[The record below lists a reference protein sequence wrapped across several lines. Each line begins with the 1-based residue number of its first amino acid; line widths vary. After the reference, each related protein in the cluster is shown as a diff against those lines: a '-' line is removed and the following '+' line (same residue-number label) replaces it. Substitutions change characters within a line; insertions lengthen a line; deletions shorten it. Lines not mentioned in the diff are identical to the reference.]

1 MNDKMTIFNQYV
13 KIPKDYYLDFEHN
26 YVDDIL
32 TIHLKN
38 NQIITIT
45 KFTFEDFN
53 KISETQLQS
62 NWNSLREFFENGLQ
76 SSKTFKESDAIY
88 EDSLMINKVLEVALD
103 KMNELEG
110 DVKE

>member
-1 MNDKMTIFNQYV
+1 MNDKMTVFNQYV

-38 NQIITIT
+38 NQTITIT

-53 KISETQLQS
+53 KISEIQLQS
-62 NWNSLREFFENGLQ
+62 NWNSLRELVDYQLKHNVG
-76 SSKTFKESDAIY
+76 SSAESSIRNHVY
-88 EDSLMINKVLEVALD
+88 QEIKD

-110 DVKE
+110 VSNDS

>member
-1 MNDKMTIFNQYV
+1 MNKEALFIYEEDGFCELRYTYG
-13 KIPKDYYLDFEHN
+13 DL
-26 YVDDIL
+26 
-32 TIHLKN
+32 
-38 NQIITIT
+38 T
-45 KFTFEDFN
+45 KFERKAKGYD
-53 KISETQLQS
+53 KLQS

-110 DVKE
+110 KDKDGKTNNRKYFNIITNWM